1 MTLVDVLMGA
11 ALTASLG
18 AGVVML
24 TAPADAIVRVEQDAI
39 DAQQRLR
46 VIADALTGS
55 VVAAADVVLVDGGVM
70 VMMRD
75 AWGAERGGRTF
86 LFRPDAH
93 PVMVLEGASTMPL
106 VDRIADLRIEMVDQA
121 AQRVRVTAAI
131 EAPATAGR
139 PVPARVVTF
148 EAAPRRGRW

>member
-1 MTLVDVLMGA
+1 
-11 ALTASLG
+11 
-18 AGVVML
+18 
-24 TAPADAIVRVEQDAI
+24 
-39 DAQQRLR
+39 
-46 VIADALTGS
+46 
-55 VVAAADVVLVDGGVM
+55 
-70 VMMRD
+70 
-75 AWGAERGGRTF
+75 
-86 LFRPDAH
+86 
-93 PVMVLEGASTMPL
+93 MPL